1 MTFLWKFY
9 VIFVPER
16 HFCGVA
22 QDQPDS
28 DTGTTFI
35 SFENEYIALSGDD
48 TTLGGR
54 ETVRILR
61 GASFSDNSMEF
72 KHNDLNGLLVVS
84 HSGRL

>member
-1 MTFLWKFY
+1 MEVLRDFCTRETFLRSGPRPTRFRYWY
-9 VIFVPER
+9 
-16 HFCGVA
+16 
-22 QDQPDS
+22 D
-28 DTGTTFI
+28 I
-35 SFENEYIALSGDD
+35 SFENEYISLSGDD